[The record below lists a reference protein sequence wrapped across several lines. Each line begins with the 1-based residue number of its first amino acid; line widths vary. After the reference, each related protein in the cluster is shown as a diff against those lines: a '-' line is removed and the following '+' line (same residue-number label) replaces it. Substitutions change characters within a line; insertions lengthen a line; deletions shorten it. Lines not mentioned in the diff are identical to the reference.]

1 MLEYSY
7 HYGSCVFVSLTGNT
21 CRSFPSSLFVP
32 FISFVPLYLALVPLS
47 RPILSR
53 APLCR
58 TQSKLACVRGLLR
71 LKEKKYKQAAR
82 EFLDVDVVMQGN
94 FAEVRRVLFVWGR
107 FG

>member
-21 CRSFPSSLFVP
+21 CRSFPSSLFILASSHSRV
-32 FISFVPLYLALVPLS
+32 LLAL
-47 RPILSR
+47 

-94 FAEVRRVLFVWGR
+94 FAEVRCVLFVWGR